1 MTTEFRIVSAAPG
14 TTVQDGG
21 RAGWLHAGVPP
32 SGPLDPTAHAAAN
45 LAVGNRAGAAALEIP
60 LGSLR
65 LALAGSLVWSID
77 GAEPVEGTSG
87 DEIAVAAGDRAVR
100 YVAVRGDIDV
110 PVVLGSKATLLSA
123 ALGGLDGRAL
133 RAGDVLCVRLDTSPW
148 RRLEHAPSVAL
159 PDEGVALR
167 VRPGPHVGQFPA
179 GALEHLLAHG
189 WRVSARSDRVGT
201 RLEGTPIPRD
211 RDDRLPPCPMLR
223 GAVQVTTDGTPIV
236 LGPDHPVTG
245 GYPVLAVVTRASQAL
260 LARLRPGKGLSFA
273 LEEGFG

>member
-65 LALAGSLVWSID
+65 LALAGPLVWSID

-100 YVAVRGDIDV
+100 YLAVRGDIDV

-123 ALGGLDGRAL
+123 ALGGLDGRPL
-133 RAGDVLCVRLDTSPW
+133 RAGDVLRVRLDASPW

-167 VRPGPHVGQFPA
+167 VRPGPHGGQFPA